1 MFWFSFAKQQLS
13 LNLLG
18 HLKSPHTNLCA
29 NTNMYEH
36 LTLATHLQ
44 SSYNYL
50 LFVVGHVKSRF
61 YTRFISVVRSKQD
74 FCYLGVLIHPKSQL
88 YLFYHSLCN
97 ILHITQFIICDILSL
112 NELFFG
118 KVFGKRN
125 LWRYIKVRKEHTNDG
140 KLVKETTKFFVSSEI
155 VVAGTS

>member
-44 SSYNYL
+44 SSSNYL

-74 FCYLGVLIHPKSQL
+74 FCYLGVLIHPKSQW
-88 YLFYHSLCN
+88 YLFLAFSLQHIAHNTIYHLR
-97 ILHITQFIICDILSL
+97 HFIIEWI
-112 NELFFG
+112 
-118 KVFGKRN
+118 VF
-125 LWRYIKVRKEHTNDG
+125 WESFWQKEFMA
-140 KLVKETTKFFVSSEI
+140 LY
-155 VVAGTS
+155 

>member
-44 SSYNYL
+44 SSSNYL

-61 YTRFISVVRSKQD
+61 YTRLISVVRSKQD
-74 FCYLGVLIHPKSQL
+74 FCYLGVLIHPKSL
-88 YLFYHSLCN
+88 WYLFLAFSLQHIAHNKIYHLR
-97 ILHITQFIICDILSL
+97 HFIIEWI
-112 NELFFG
+112 
-118 KVFGKRN
+118 VF
-125 LWRYIKVRKEHTNDG
+125 WESFWQKEFMA
-140 KLVKETTKFFVSSEI
+140 LY
-155 VVAGTS
+155 